1 MEILE
6 AINPVESYLCDMASM
21 KWNPIATTFEL
32 LPACNMDCKMC
43 YVRMSMKE
51 MQKRGKMMDADEWIN
66 IGKQVV
72 DEGVLFILLTG
83 GEPLLHPEFMKIYDE
98 LRRLGL
104 VVNIN
109 TNATLIDEKMADF
122 FLKNKPRRINISLYG
137 ASNETYSR
145 LCNNPKGFTQ
155 VENAIKLLKERDI
168 HMKLNFCITP
178 YNIMDV
184 EKMVEFAEKYEI
196 PVAPTTYMYPPNRK
210 DNVVNYDEHR
220 LSPKQAAQAK
230 MNLDMIE
237 KGDDFVD
244 YAKDILNDIKNIE
257 SEKLNNKDEKPQCGF
272 GCRAGNS
279 TFWINWQ
286 GEMTSCGM
294 LSAKGI
300 DIKEYGINQSWKMLN
315 EQVSST
321 KRNSKCPSC
330 KYKNICQVCVASC
343 QAETGEFDGVP
354 QYLCDMCV
362 EYEKLLVE
370 YINKKV

>member
-1 MEILE
+1 
-6 AINPVESYLCDMASM
+6 
-21 KWNPIATTFEL
+21 
-32 LPACNMDCKMC
+32 
-43 YVRMSMKE
+43 
-51 MQKRGKMMDADEWIN
+51 MQ
-66 IGKQVV
+66 
-72 DEGVLFILLTG
+72 
-83 GEPLLHPEFMKIYDE
+83 
-98 LRRLGL
+98 
-104 VVNIN
+104 
-109 TNATLIDEKMADF
+109 
-122 FLKNKPRRINISLYG
+122 
-137 ASNETYSR
+137 
-145 LCNNPKGFTQ
+145 
-155 VENAIKLLKERDI
+155 
-168 HMKLNFCITP
+168 
-178 YNIMDV
+178 
-184 EKMVEFAEKYEI
+184 
-196 PVAPTTYMYPPNRK
+196 
-210 DNVVNYDEHR
+210 
-220 LSPKQAAQAK
+220 
-230 MNLDMIE
+230 
-237 KGDDFVD
+237 
-244 YAKDILNDIKNIE
+244 NIE

-354 QYLCDMCV
+354 QYLCDMCT